1 MAKKITNKDRKFQK
15 HKDKRLYRNLRDA
28 YFETRKEEFLRTGLY
43 NPMSF
48 RNFLVMYMN
57 YSVEDANSITAI
69 YNKLDKKYK
78 YSVNI
83 EDEDAVYELP
93 NKELY
98 KLISPRFL
106 AYKKKLYESCD
117 LDLYSLEPAGLLVR
131 YLSSDLNYS
140 DRTVNSIKQ
149 RYINYEKTICRNTLL

>member
-57 YSVEDANSITAI
+57 YSVEEANSITAI

-83 EDEDAVYELP
+83 EDEDP
-93 NKELY
+93 NVWCVQAILLRGHVAPKQKDGKADDFY
-98 KLISPRFL
+98 TLITNNEQLIQKQFHQAKIIILVSTKITNSNFFPMLVICPRI
-106 AYKKKLYESCD
+106 
-117 LDLYSLEPAGLLVR
+117 
-131 YLSSDLNYS
+131 
-140 DRTVNSIKQ
+140 T
-149 RYINYEKTICRNTLL
+149 